1 MGWWRIALWIALV
14 IITVTFLYMVRM
26 VLLPFILAFII
37 ASLLDPSIK
46 KLRMRGWS
54 KGKAIM
60 TPFLIFFGILG
71 VVGFYLAP
79 VIGGQLSNFSTQVE
93 AISHQLTTEDPS
105 LNFYVKWNPAVIA
118 ENKTRQSL
126 TDQLLTQ
133 VEPIL
138 TTLGLPHTRQEL
150 YDRYIEPQQQEIA
163 KGFEWFFTGIL
174 GVIGRLGSQLFL
186 LIFTPLLAYFM
197 LADMDRFKRR
207 SAMWIPPSI
216 RAETV
221 ELLQDI
227 GSVFTNY
234 LRGVTISISL
244 YMVMMAIILTILQVP
259 YGILLGILFGAI
271 YLIPYIGPIIS
282 SIIMILT
289 IGLSGNTTLY
299 GIEFS
304 SSWTLAMV
312 SFAVYLVFDRGFD
325 MLIYPRM
332 VGRSVGLNPLVSMFV
347 TFSGGALFGIIGML
361 LAFPV
366 AGAVKVILD
375 RLLKVTSSGQE
386 SLELPAVPLRHR
398 ATG

>member
-14 IITVTFLYMVRM
+14 IVSVTFLYMVRM

-46 KLRMRGWS
+46 KLRMRGWP
-54 KGKAIM
+54 KGWAIM
-60 TPFLIFFGILG
+60 TPFLVFFGILTG
-71 VVGFYLAP
+71 AGIYLAP

-93 AISHQLTTEDPS
+93 AISQQLTTEDPS
-105 LNFYVKWNPAVIA
+105 LNFYVKWNPAVVA
-118 ENKTRQSL
+118 ENKTSQNL

-133 VEPIL
+133 VKPVL
-138 TTLGLPHTRQEL
+138 SSVGLPYTRQEL
-150 YDRYIEPQQQEIA
+150 YSKYIAPKQKEIA

-174 GVIGRLGSQLFL
+174 GAIGRLGSQLFL
-186 LIFTPLLAYFM
+186 LIFTPLLAFFM
-197 LADMDRFKRR
+197 LSDMDRFKRR

-282 SIIMILT
+282 STIMILT
-289 IGLSGNTTLY
+289 VGLSGNKMLY
-299 GIEFS
+299 GIELS
-304 SSWTLAMV
+304 SSWSLAMV
-312 SFAVYLVFDRGFD
+312 CFVVYLIFDRGFD
-325 MLIYPRM
+325 MFVYPRM

-347 TFSGGALFGIIGML
+347 TFSGGALFGIVGML

-375 RLLKVTSSGQE
+375 RLIKVTSSGQE
-386 SLELPAVPLRHR
+386 SLDLPTVPLRHR
-398 ATG
+398 PVG

>member
-1 MGWWRIALWIALV
+1 MGWWRIALWIVLV
-14 IITVTFLYMVRM
+14 IATVTFLYMVRM

-54 KGKAIM
+54 KGMAIA
-60 TPFLIFFGILG
+60 TPFFIFFGVLTGAGI
-71 VVGFYLAP
+71 YLAP

-93 AISHQLTTEDPS
+93 AISQQLTTEDPNQ
-105 LNFYVKWNPAVIA
+105 NFYVRWNPAVVA
-118 ENKTRQSL
+118 ENKTRANL
-126 TDQLLTQ
+126 TDQLLKQ
-133 VEPIL
+133 VEPVL
-138 TTLGLPHTRQEL
+138 KTFGLPSTRQAL
-150 YDRYIEPQQQEIA
+150 YDRYIEPKQKEIA

-174 GVIGRLGSQLFL
+174 GVVGRLGSQLFL
-186 LIFTPLLAYFM
+186 LIFTPLLAFFM
-197 LADMDRFKRR
+197 LSDMDRFKRR

-244 YMVMMAIILTILQVP
+244 YMVMMAIVLTLLQVP

-282 SIIMILT
+282 SGIMIAT
-289 IGLSGNTTLY
+289 IGLSGNRTLY

-304 SSWTLAMV
+304 SSWTLAFLC
-312 SFAVYLVFDRGFD
+312 FAVYLVFDRGFD
-325 MLIYPRM
+325 MFVYPRM

-386 SLELPAVPLRHR
+386 GLELPPVPLRHR
-398 ATG
+398 AAG